1 MRHSDVRV
9 TTGTY
14 SHLLVEDLRAAV
26 DAHAPKPSVPP
37 PAEPPLAAFLLH
49 EAGSEAN
56 DPAKGPGNLRKLEAE
71 SGGRCRI
78 RTCDPCRVKSANIFS
93 NTCAGS
99 ASSGNH
105 DGRTST
111 DDCTDYQDLARFGGR
126 LAAFLL
132 HEPARLLTVREVAA
146 LLAVST
152 PIVYSL
158 CERGELE
165 HTRIS
170 NSIRIAPSALVT
182 YLRRDPAQ

>member
-1 MRHSDVRV
+1 
-9 TTGTY
+9 
-14 SHLLVEDLRAAV
+14 
-26 DAHAPKPSVPP
+26 
-37 PAEPPLAAFLLH
+37 
-49 EAGSEAN
+49 
-56 DPAKGPGNLRKLEAE
+56 
-71 SGGRCRI
+71 
-78 RTCDPCRVKSANIFS
+78 
-93 NTCAGS
+93 
-99 ASSGNH
+99 
-105 DGRTST
+105 
-111 DDCTDYQDLARFGGR
+111 
-126 LAAFLL
+126 LL